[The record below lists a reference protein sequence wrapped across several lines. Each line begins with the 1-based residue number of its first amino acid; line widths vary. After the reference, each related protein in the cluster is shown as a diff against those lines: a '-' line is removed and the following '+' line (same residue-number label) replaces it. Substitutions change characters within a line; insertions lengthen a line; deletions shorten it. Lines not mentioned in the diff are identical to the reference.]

1 MYKVTDV
8 CIYAIIKVSL
18 YPKND
23 KEKDRFT
30 SWDVFTDDIYDKLE
44 DHSFEKMPTEKE
56 VRKLVEKLIDEHV
69 EEIMDRYPLY
79 EMLSLSI
86 MDENNNYCD
95 DLELDDFDW
104 GVLEDIDLNLDGYEV
119 EEIN

>member
-1 MYKVTDV
+1 
-8 CIYAIIKVSL
+8 
-18 YPKND
+18 
-23 KEKDRFT
+23 
-30 SWDVFTDDIYDKLE
+30 
-44 DHSFEKMPTEKE
+44 
-56 VRKLVEKLIDEHV
+56 
-69 EEIMDRYPLY
+69 
-79 EMLSLSI
+79 MLSLSI